1 MLETK
6 ETVAKII
13 QSKGILKDNTNIII
27 GSDNDCQQA
36 QDCSVVTATYKVDN
50 EQIGRISFIG
60 PTRMDYSRIYS
71 IINYMNILLNNK
83 WKIKRIEGCNI
94 LENKDVQSEVKNET
108 NASVEEQV
116 TEEVKTEQTEDD
128 NVTDINS
135 KLEEKKVDDQI
146 KDLQSKVEASEDKY
160 KRLQAEYS
168 NYIRRTQQEKE
179 TIGVFANEKIITEL
193 IPVIDNMERA
203 LDACPDKEEA
213 LYKGVDLVYKQLK
226 DSLVKFGVEE
236 IEAQDA
242 DFDPNV
248 HMAVMQESIDGV
260 EPNKVVMV
268 LQKGYKLGAKVI
280 RPTMV
285 KVSC

>member
-1 MLETK
+1 M
-6 ETVAKII
+6 
-13 QSKGILKDNTNIII
+13 
-27 GSDNDCQQA
+27 
-36 QDCSVVTATYKVDN
+36 
-50 EQIGRISFIG
+50 
-60 PTRMDYSRIYS
+60 
-71 IINYMNILLNNK
+71 
-83 WKIKRIEGCNI
+83 
-94 LENKDVQSEVKNET
+94 ENKDVQSEVKNDT
-108 NASVEEQV
+108 NTSVEEQAA
-116 TEEVKTEQTEDD
+116 EEVKTQQTEDD

-135 KLEEKKVDDQI
+135 KLEEKKVEDKI
-146 KDLQSKVEASEDKY
+146 KDLESKVEASEDKY
-160 KRLQAEYS
+160 RRLQAEYS

-203 LDACPDKEEA
+203 LDACP
-213 LYKGVDLVYKQLK
+213 VK

-236 IEAQDA
+236 IEAEDA

-248 HMAVMQESIDGV
+248 HMAVMQENIDGV